1 MWTFL
6 LIWLTLN
13 LIMLWYWTW
22 CDYYRKF
29 ISKEE
34 EDFSDLHVSKETV
47 GCLSMILPLLP
58 MWDILIDAIK
68 NRK

>member
-1 MWTFL
+1 
-6 LIWLTLN
+6 
-13 LIMLWYWTW
+13 MLWYWTW
-22 CDYYRKF
+22 CDYYRKY